1 MAMNECK
8 NIFKWSQWNCP
19 HSAFSKRYN
28 HLPTR
33 EKAYTDAITAA
44 GIIYSITRDC
54 SQGIVK
60 NCGCNSK
67 TKETTNPTSNIFK
80 RSPEKSFDLEKDWS
94 WGGCSDNASFGENL
108 VLKLLDDSEKGSD
121 PQAFISRHNNKI
133 GGEIIREKMLKICKC
148 HGVSGSCTFQTCWMQ
163 MPSFSSIAKELKE
176 RYDNAILISF
186 DNVEDAWT
194 VGNSARQLSLAEDV
208 LPNNLVFLEKSPN
221 FCISANTT
229 GLAGTKGRSCSR
241 NSTNSTVEEKR
252 SCRNLCRACGYKVR
266 KQKKKIKNNCHC
278 KFTWC
283 CQVDCEDCVQYV
295 QEYFCD

>member
-1 MAMNECK
+1 VVC
-8 NIFKWSQWNCP
+8 FLR
-19 HSAFSKRYN
+19 RYN

-94 WGGCSDNASFGENL
+94 WGGCSDDASFGENL

-133 GGEIIREKMLKICKC
+133 GGEVILLYLNCNSFLRAILQIIREKMLKICKC

-221 FCISANTT
+221 FCISDNTT
-229 GLAGTKGRSCSR
+229 G
-241 NSTNSTVEEKR
+241 
-252 SCRNLCRACGYKVR
+252 
-266 KQKKKIKNNCHC
+266 KNQPVLSN
-278 KFTWC
+278 
-283 CQVDCEDCVQYV
+283 
-295 QEYFCD
+295 